1 MSFNNKGFSPVH
13 VNAGPLSPRIFS
25 YFNPD
30 DLLSEILEPGYFNE
44 KKLIMRPN
52 SFVKVVCKDAI
63 VELVIEKNTG
73 DVTVKD
79 EFLRATDPYKDLI
92 SGKKH
97 GHPRPKPRGP
107 RKPRRTKA
115 QIARDKNKTEL
126 AKTG

>member
-92 SGKKH
+92 GSK
-97 GHPRPKPRGP
+97 P
-107 RKPRRTKA
+107 RKPRRTKV
-115 QIARDKNKTEL
+115 QIARDKKKIEL